1 MTRSIKQDLLTNMK
15 TATTYRLIQLPIIQ
29 EYGLSHLGSYG
40 KVRVMCPSTLNPT
53 ITPRRFDIQWRVSQ
67 RSSFLF

>member
-40 KVRVMCPSTLNPT
+40 KVMCPSTLNPT
-53 ITPRRFDIQWRVSQ
+53 ITPRLFDIQ
-67 RSSFLF
+67 